1 MPLLQV
7 IVASTR
13 PGRVGRTVGEWFA
26 AEAEAHDGFE
36 VELVDL
42 AEVGLPLFDEPK
54 HPRLQQYAHDHTR
67 RWSETVTR
75 ADAFAFV
82 MPEYN
87 FGYSAALK
95 NAIDFLWHEWND
107 KPVAL
112 VGYGGVSGGLRA
124 IQSIKPVLTAVQ
136 LRYAAEVP
144 IPFVH
149 ERVQD
154 GRVEANEPMRDGAAG
169 ALDALAR
176 AVRLRDAAAAATNAD
191 G

>member
-7 IVASTR
+7 IVASPR

-26 AEAEAHDGFE
+26 GEAERHDGFD

-42 AEVGLPLFDEPK
+42 AEVDLRLFDEPK
-54 HPRLQQYAHDHTR
+54 HPRMQDYAHDHTR
-67 RWSETVTR
+67 RWSEIISR
-75 ADAFAFV
+75 GDAFAFV

-87 FGYSAALK
+87 FGYNAALK
-95 NAIDFLWHEWND
+95 NAIDFLWTEWND

-124 IQSIKPVLTAVQ
+124 IQGIKPVLTSVRLQ
-136 LRYAAEVP
+136 HVAEVP

-149 ERVQD
+149 ERVED
-154 GRVEANEPMRDGAAG
+154 GRIEANDPMRDGATG

-176 AVRLRDAAAAATNAD
+176 AVRIQEAAGAAADRA
-191 G
+191 

>member
-13 PGRVGRTVGEWFA
+13 PGRVGRPIAEWFA
-26 AEAEAHDGFE
+26 AEAERHGDFD

-42 AEVGLPLFDEPK
+42 AEADLPLFDEPN
-54 HPRLQQYAHDHTR
+54 HPRLQDYEHDHTR
-67 RWSETVTR
+67 RWSETISR
-75 ADAFAFV
+75 GDAFAFV

-87 FGYSAALK
+87 FGYNAALK

-124 IQSIKPVLTAVQ
+124 IQGIKPVLTAVRLQ
-136 LRYAAEVP
+136 YAAEVP

-149 ERVQD
+149 EIVQD
-154 GRVEANEPMRDGAAG
+154 GRVEANDPMRRGAEG
-169 ALDALAR
+169 ALDVLAR
-176 AVRLRDAAAAATNAD
+176 AVRLREAAAA
-191 G
+191 GQL

>member
-26 AEAEAHDGFE
+26 AEAGRHGNFD

-42 AEVGLPLFDEPK
+42 AEVGLPFFDEPK
-54 HPRLQQYAHDHTR
+54 HPRLGQYEHDHTR
-67 RWSETVTR
+67 RWSETISR
-75 ADAFAFV
+75 GDAFAFV

-87 FGYSAALK
+87 FGFNAVLK
-95 NAIDFLWHEWND
+95 NAIDFLWNEWND

-124 IQSIKPVLTAVQ
+124 IQMIKPVLTAVRLQ
-136 LRYAAEVP
+136 HVAEVP
-144 IPFVH
+144 VPFVH
-149 ERVQD
+149 D
-154 GRVEANEPMRDGAAG
+154 RVEDGELEVNDPMRQGADG
-169 ALDALAR
+169 ALDALTL
-176 AVRLRDAAAAATNAD
+176 AVRVRQAASAMDA

>member
-13 PGRVGRTVGEWFA
+13 PGRIGRTVAEWFA
-26 AEAEAHDGFE
+26 DEAERHDGFD

-42 AEVGLPLFDEPK
+42 AEVDLPLFDEPR
-54 HPRLQQYAHDHTR
+54 HPRLQDYEHDHTR
-67 RWSETVTR
+67 RWSEIISR
-75 ADAFAFV
+75 GDAFAFV

-87 FGYSAALK
+87 FGYNAALK
-95 NAIDFLWHEWND
+95 NAIDFLWNEWND

-124 IQSIKPVLTAVQ
+124 IQGIKPVLTAVKLQ
-136 LRYAAEVP
+136 YVAEVP
-144 IPFVH
+144 IPFIH

-154 GRVEANEPMRDGAAG
+154 GRVEANDPMRNGASA

-176 AVRLRDAAAAATNAD
+176 AVRIRDAATAAQS
-191 G
+191 

>member
-13 PGRVGRTVGEWFA
+13 PGRIGRAVGEWFA
-26 AEAEAHDGFE
+26 AEAERHGAFE

-42 AEVGLPLFDEPK
+42 ADVALPLFDEPK
-54 HPRLQQYAHDHTR
+54 HPRLQEYAHDHTR
-67 RWSETVTR
+67 RWSETVGR
-75 ADAFAFV
+75 GDAFAFV

-87 FGYSAALK
+87 FGYNAALK

-124 IQSIKPVLTAVQ
+124 IQGIKPVLTAVRLQ
-136 LRYAAEVP
+136 YAAEVP

-154 GRVEANEPMRDGAAG
+154 GKVEANDPMRQGASG
-169 ALDALAR
+169 ALDALSR
-176 AVRLRDAAAAATNAD
+176 STRLRDAAAASQ

>member
-1 MPLLQV
+1 MPTLHV

-13 PGRVGRTVGEWFA
+13 PGRIGRPVGEWFA
-26 AEAEAHDGFE
+26 AQAREHGAFD

-54 HPRLQQYAHDHTR
+54 HPRLQDYAHEHTR
-67 RWSETVTR
+67 RWSETVSR

-87 FGYSAALK
+87 HGYNAALK
-95 NAIDFLWHEWND
+95 NAIDFLWLEWND

-112 VGYGGVSGGLRA
+112 VGYGGVSGGTRA
-124 IQSIKPVLTAVQ
+124 MQSLKPVLGAVK
-136 LRYAAEVP
+136 LRLVAEVP

-149 ERVQD
+149 ERTDDD
-154 GRVEANEPMRDGAAG
+154 GAIEANEPMVQGAGG
-169 ALDALAR
+169 ALDALDAE
-176 AVRLRDAAAAATNAD
+176 VRLLAAARQSV

>member
-13 PGRVGRTVGEWFA
+13 PGRVGRTVADWFA
-26 AEAEAHDGFE
+26 AEAEAHSGFD

-42 AEVGLPLFDEPK
+42 AEVDLPLFDEPR
-54 HPRLQQYAHDHTR
+54 HPRMQQYEHDHTR
-67 RWSETVTR
+67 RWSETIGR
-75 ADAFAFV
+75 GDAFAFV

-87 FGYSAALK
+87 FGYNAALK
-95 NAIDFLWHEWND
+95 NAIDFLWNEWND

-124 IQSIKPVLTAVQ
+124 MTVLKPVLTAVR
-136 LRYAAEVP
+136 LRYVAEVP

-149 ERVQD
+149 DRVED
-154 GRVEANEPMRDGAAG
+154 GRVEANEPMRSGAKG
-169 ALDALAR
+169 ALDALVE
-176 AVRLRDAAAAATNAD
+176 AV
-191 G
+191 

>member
-1 MPLLQV
+1 MSLLQV

-13 PGRVGRTVGEWFA
+13 PGRVGRTVAEWFA
-26 AEAEAHDGFE
+26 TEAEGHGDFD

-42 AEVGLPLFDEPK
+42 AEVDLPLFDEPK
-54 HPRLQQYAHDHTR
+54 HPRLQEYEHDHTR
-67 RWSETVTR
+67 RWSETISR
-75 ADAFAFV
+75 GDAFAFV

-87 FGYSAALK
+87 FGYNAALK
-95 NAIDFLWHEWND
+95 NAIDFLWNEWND

-124 IQSIKPVLTAVQ
+124 MTVLKPVLTAVRLQ
-136 LRYAAEVP
+136 YVAEVP

-154 GRVEANEPMRDGAAG
+154 GEVEANDPMRKGAEG

-176 AVRLRDAAAAATNAD
+176 AIRLRDAAAAGRA
-191 G
+191 

>member
-13 PGRVGRTVGEWFA
+13 PGRVGRTVAEWFA
-26 AEAEAHDGFE
+26 AEAEGHDGFD

-42 AEVGLPLFDEPK
+42 AEVDLPLFDEPE
-54 HPRLQQYAHDHTR
+54 HPRLQQYEHDHTR
-67 RWSETVTR
+67 RWSETISR
-75 ADAFAFV
+75 GDAFAFV

-87 FGYSAALK
+87 FGYNAALK
-95 NAIDFLWHEWND
+95 NAIDFLWTEWND

-124 IQSIKPVLTAVQ
+124 MQLLKPVLTAVK
-136 LRYAAEVP
+136 LRYVAEVP

-149 ERVQD
+149 DRVQD
-154 GRVEANEPMRDGAAG
+154 GSLEANDPMRSGAAG
-169 ALDALAR
+169 ALDALAG
-176 AVRLRDAAAAATNAD
+176 AV
-191 G
+191 